1 MLPISRRLS
10 GEDREEKL
18 LPDADLATMTEE
30 TLGIVY
36 RLTTPRKKIRSCT
49 RHVMIVCADPRLSRS
64 FCPRQY
70 HLSDPAFIRSDILH
84 SVCILNGVM
93 KVAIQIFHW

>member
-1 MLPISRRLS
+1 MLPMSRQLS

-49 RHVMIVCADPRLSRS
+49 RHVMIVCADPPPVTELLSAPISSFRS
-64 FCPRQY
+64 GF
-70 HLSDPAFIRSDILH
+70 H
-84 SVCILNGVM
+84 
-93 KVAIQIFHW
+93 KV